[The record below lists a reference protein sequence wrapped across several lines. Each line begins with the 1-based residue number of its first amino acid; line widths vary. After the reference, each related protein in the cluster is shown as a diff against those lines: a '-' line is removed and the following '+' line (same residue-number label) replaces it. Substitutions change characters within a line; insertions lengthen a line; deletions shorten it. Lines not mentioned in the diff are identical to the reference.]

1 MLSTSRFELITYI
14 QKDVYK
20 LFASLKNNKKTK
32 PPHSQYPYLQNV
44 ISRFY
49 ICNINPLAIYISIV
63 SVIAARAQS
72 LKNEV
77 KMDVK
82 KSLGIVLF

>member
-1 MLSTSRFELITYI
+1 MTYI
-14 QKDVYK
+14 QKDVCIW
-20 LFASLKNNKKTK
+20 FVSLKNNKRKHK

-63 SVIAARAQS
+63 SVVAARAQS

-77 KMDVK
+77 KVDVK
-82 KSLGIVLF
+82 KSLGIVTF

>member
-1 MLSTSRFELITYI
+1 MICF
-14 QKDVYK
+14 
-20 LFASLKNNKKTK
+20 FKKTTKTNPK
-32 PPHSQYPYLQNV
+32 PPHSQHPYLQNV

-63 SVIAARAQS
+63 SVVAARAQS

-82 KSLGIVLF
+82 KSLGIVTF